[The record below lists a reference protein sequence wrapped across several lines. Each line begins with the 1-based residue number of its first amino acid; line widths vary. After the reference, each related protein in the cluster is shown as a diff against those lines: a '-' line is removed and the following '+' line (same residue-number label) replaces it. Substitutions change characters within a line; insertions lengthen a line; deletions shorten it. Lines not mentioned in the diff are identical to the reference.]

1 MASIEKLKLEKVK
14 GKKAYRFLTRN
25 DDEVYIGDPEE
36 KTQFKP
42 QLLLKRWFDECFI
55 KLPIGSIAK
64 QLTFDE
70 ENNCLIW
77 EGEWFTVKVYPIDK
91 TEVKATINGE
101 EHVFIQNE
109 HGGLEFEAVLKAK
122 PPVNSFSFPIE
133 TKGLKFYYQPPL
145 TEEFKREDCEV
156 WTETHVK
163 TKDGEEFFRP
173 ENVVGSYAV
182 YHATRTNIHRTKED
196 AEKYRVGKAFHI
208 YRPKVVDSAGNE
220 AWCDLN
226 IDEAKGVLTI
236 TIPQEFLDKAVYPVT
251 IDPTFGYE
259 SVGSTHTSSSS
270 DRILGSWFSCPE
282 SGTANSITFYLPG
295 DLYDDGPRKLGIYKK
310 SDNSFVGGTA
320 EYSGET
326 PNNWVTHDL
335 ESPQPSLSAE
345 DYWLVHWAEEN
356 ALRYDSV
363 TGKGGDQAVGYPGS
377 WPDPWNPYITDRK
390 YSIYCTYTAGGGG
403 QTYEI
408 NVDAVVKASA
418 EKSLQTTYN
427 IRKDAAVTS
436 QAVKTSEATFNIS
449 KDAIAKALTVL
460 GFELGFPVEAVV
472 QASAISDLE
481 STFNIS
487 KEAVV
492 QALTTKILET
502 VYNIPKDAIVK
513 SLADLGIE
521 TTFNI
526 NKDALVQTLADVV
539 VEKVAGQLFEIFKDA
554 VVHAQADFS
563 LESTFNINKDAVT
576 KATAIVNIETIFN
589 VVKDAIV
596 KASATPQVLGVYPIN
611 VDAVVKASATPSL
624 QQTLGISKDAVVVA
638 VSTPLIQSTF
648 NISKDAIVKVLAEVS
663 VVKEGEVKVTKLFLM
678 LGNIAIQL
686 TGN

>member
-1 MASIEKLKLEKVK
+1 MASTEKLKLEKVK

-42 QLLLKRWFDECFI
+42 QLLLKRWLDECFI
-55 KLPIGSIAK
+55 KLPIGNIAK

-91 TEVKATINGE
+91 TEVKATINE
-101 EHVFIQNE
+101 KEHVFIQNE
-109 HGGLEFEAVLKAK
+109 HGGLEFEAVLKTK

-145 TEEFKREDCEV
+145 TEEFNKEECEV
-156 WTETHVK
+156 WTETYVK
-163 TKDGEEFFRP
+163 TKDGEEIFRP

-182 YHATRTNIHRTKED
+182 YHATRANMHHSKED
-196 AEKYRVGKAFHI
+196 AEKYKAGKAFHI
-208 YRPKVVDSAGNE
+208 YRPKLVDAEGKT
-220 AWCDLN
+220 AWADLN
-226 IDEAKGVLTI
+226 IDEKKGVLTI
-236 TIPQEFLDKAVYPVT
+236 TLPQEFLDSAAYPVS
-251 IDPTFGYE
+251 IDPTFGYTN
-259 SVGSTHTSSSS
+259 VGASGLSNSQ
-270 DRILGSWFSCPE
+270 DVIYGSWFTCPE
-282 SGTANSITFYLPG
+282 SGTAESITAYIQHSASGYNGKCAL
-295 DLYDDGPRKLGIYKK
+295 YKK
-310 SDNSFVGGTA
+310 SDGSLVQGTL
-320 EYSGET
+320 EVEVPT
-326 PNNWVTHDL
+326 TVQWVTFDFATT
-335 ESPQPSLSAE
+335 PQIE
-345 DYWLVHWAEEN
+345 NIDYWIVVWLQGQGFPPLSHSI
-356 ALRYDSV
+356 YFDSE
-363 TGKGGDQAVGYPGS
+363 TGKGGITYTS
-377 WPDPWNPYITDRK
+377 YNSFPDPWNPTLEDKK

-418 EKSLQTTYN
+418 EKSLQTTFN
-427 IRKDAAVTS
+427 IHKDAAVTS
-436 QAVKTSEATFNIS
+436 QAVKASEATFNIQ
-449 KDAIAKALTVL
+449 KDAIAKALTAL
-460 GFELGFPVEAVV
+460 SFELGIPVEAIV

-487 KEAVV
+487 K
-492 QALTTKILET
+492 
-502 VYNIPKDAIVK
+502 
-513 SLADLGIE
+513 
-521 TTFNI
+521 
-526 NKDALVQTLADVV
+526 DALVQALADVV

-554 VVHAQADFS
+554 VVQAQANFS
-563 LESTFNINKDAVT
+563 LESTFNINKDAIT
-576 KATAIVNIETIFN
+576 KVTAIVNTETIFN

-611 VDAVVKASATPSL
+611 VDAVVKASATASL
-624 QQTLGISKDAVVVA
+624 QQTLGISKDAVVVV

-686 TGN
+686 TGD